1 MLGVLAE
8 FIKFLGLNNETNFT
22 KTRTEEKEDELKELI
37 EYENDMPKYYEES
50 EIIDL
55 GNQKIEVIKS
65 IKINPLDKGKAM
77 KTSQIKEQRIIKF

>member
-22 KTRTEEKEDELKELI
+22 KTRTEEKENELKELI

-65 IKINPLDKGKAM
+65 IKINPLGKGL
-77 KTSQIKEQRIIKF
+77 

>member
-37 EYENDMPKYYEES
+37 EYENDMPKYYEEC

>member
-55 GNQKIEVIKS
+55 GNQKIE
-65 IKINPLDKGKAM
+65 
-77 KTSQIKEQRIIKF
+77 

>member
-37 EYENDMPKYYEES
+37 EYENDMPKYYEEC
-50 EIIDL
+50 EIIDF

-65 IKINPLDKGKAM
+65 IKINPLGKGKAM

>member
-65 IKINPLDKGKAM
+65 IKINPLGKDKAM

>member
-22 KTRTEEKEDELKELI
+22 KTRTEEKENELKELI

-65 IKINPLDKGKAM
+65 IKINPLG
-77 KTSQIKEQRIIKF
+77 

>member
-65 IKINPLDKGKAM
+65 IKINPLG
-77 KTSQIKEQRIIKF
+77 